1 MAGAVFHSH
10 ITSPE
15 YKAASFPASRR
26 DVFEKLRGPAS
37 PTCAFVNLPDKRPS
51 RWGDALT
58 ADKMKKCVWLRPE
71 RVAQVEFL
79 EWTSGSSPART
90 VCRAQGGQGTE
101 GGSEGAC
108 GASPKKSPGT
118 FCRFRNPRQERLGRK
133 AACLDQSGKSNVQLA
148 GASFQA

>member
-51 RWGDALT
+51 R
-58 ADKMKKCVWLRPE
+58 
-71 RVAQVEFL
+71 
-79 EWTSGSSPART
+79 
-90 VCRAQGGQGTE
+90 
-101 GGSEGAC
+101 
-108 GASPKKSPGT
+108 
-118 FCRFRNPRQERLGRK
+118 
-133 AACLDQSGKSNVQLA
+133 
-148 GASFQA
+148 